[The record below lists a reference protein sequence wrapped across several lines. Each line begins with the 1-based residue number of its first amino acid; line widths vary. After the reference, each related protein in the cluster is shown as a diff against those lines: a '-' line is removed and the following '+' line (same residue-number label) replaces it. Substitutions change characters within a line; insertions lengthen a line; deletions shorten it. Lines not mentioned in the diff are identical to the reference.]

1 MKKIIP
7 VLSVI
12 LCTITCNSTMC
23 HAKTQLTYFD
33 TVVYEQGY
41 ELSKTEV
48 FKNVVNS
55 AKKEKESGASFVTN
69 TTKYNTD
76 TKNTSTSLKTIIFN
90 ASNGIYR
97 K

>member
-33 TVVYEQGY
+33 TVVYEQEY
-41 ELSKTEV
+41 ELSRTEV
-48 FKNVVNS
+48 FENVVNS
-55 AKKEKESGASFVTN
+55 AKKEKEAGTLPSTN
-69 TTKYNTD
+69 ITQNITD
-76 TKNTSTSLKTIIFN
+76 AKDTSSSLKTIMFN
-90 ASNGIYR
+90 SSNGIFR